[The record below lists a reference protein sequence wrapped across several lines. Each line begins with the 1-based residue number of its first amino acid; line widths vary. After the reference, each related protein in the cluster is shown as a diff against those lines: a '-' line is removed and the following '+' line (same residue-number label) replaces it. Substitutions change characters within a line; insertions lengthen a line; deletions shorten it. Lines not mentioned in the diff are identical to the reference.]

1 MDSQIDNIIIDGRFR
16 LMILPLVKERYLR
29 LEADIVR
36 NGCRDPVK
44 LWQGILVDGLNRIR
58 ICKNHKLQYQTE
70 ELVFNDRDEV
80 IAYIASIQLLRSDVP
95 EETRR
100 YLIGKRFEAE
110 KAVAHRQKISDWN
123 LYTRNADIHGLAY
136 RVFNPAQL
144 PRPNQSIRTPA
155 AFRLANE
162 YCVSADTIDKYGRCA
177 KAIDIIAEKDI
188 ALAKMLISGKYRIA
202 QSVIVAIAKRTPQ
215 EMEKIRKNI
224 AAEEPLGEGM
234 RSRLKGRTPPK
245 VSRPPTYEPPARRVS
260 VKDKPQRDPDAE
272 INRLSLTLP
281 TWTGSIERAYD
292 VSDMN
297 EVSDEALDRLEKVL
311 SKHYKTVTEMLSV
324 IRRDDDGAGE

>member
-70 ELVFNDRDEV
+70 ELVFSDRDEV

-234 RSRLKGRTPPK
+234 RSRLKGRTPPR
-245 VSRPPTYEPPARRVS
+245 VSRPPAWMTTS
-260 VKDKPQRDPDAE
+260 
-272 INRLSLTLP
+272 
-281 TWTGSIERAYD
+281 
-292 VSDMN
+292 
-297 EVSDEALDRLEKVL
+297 
-311 SKHYKTVTEMLSV
+311 
-324 IRRDDDGAGE
+324 